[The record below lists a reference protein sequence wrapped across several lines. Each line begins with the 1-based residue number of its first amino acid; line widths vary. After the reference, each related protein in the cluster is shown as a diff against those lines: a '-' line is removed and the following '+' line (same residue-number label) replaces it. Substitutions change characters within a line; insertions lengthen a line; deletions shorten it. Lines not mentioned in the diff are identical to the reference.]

1 MEYQRDVDVQV
12 QAVGYFV
19 EQDKLNAD
27 ATNYWLLSPKA
38 VERIC
43 RRCGWKVVA
52 SVQAGEE
59 DARLYCWLE
68 RLDRFTNGFVLRGVH
83 EPEGWNE

>member
-1 MEYQRDVDVQV
+1 M
-12 QAVGYFV
+12 

-59 DARLYCWLE
+59 DARLHCWLE
-68 RLDRFTNGFVLRGVH
+68 RLDRFTNGFVLRGCMSRKAGMSDLRIVTTVA
-83 EPEGWNE
+83 GLRG